1 MIKIETKSII
11 KVAAAIFVL
20 FLLISY
26 WPFIASLASSGFQA
40 LTPLFVGCFIAY
52 YLNILMSFY
61 EKHFFP
67 KSKKKPLIKLR
78 RPLCIVLA
86 ILTLIAI
93 LAVILA
99 LVIPQLI
106 SCFELLFDLLKT
118 YLPGFVNSL
127 ILEIEKLGILPE
139 DILKSLE
146 GINWQNELSKIFTTV
161 FSSLSGAVNFIVAFI
176 SSFISVVSTLL
187 VAIIFSIYLLSGKN
201 TISAQFKRVFA
212 HFLSEKNYN
221 TLTHILSVFNGSF
234 RRFIVGQCTEAVIL
248 GTLCT
253 TGMLI
258 LQLPYAPMIGALMAV
273 SCFIPVVGEFIGGAI
288 GAFLIMMQSPVEAL
302 IFLIFLVII
311 LNLEGNL
318 IFPKVIGSSIGLPA
332 IWLLAAVT
340 IGGGVMGIIGV
351 IISVPV
357 AAALYKLSGEYIKPL
372 KEGET
377 DPKEKAKE

>member
-11 KVAAAIFVL
+11 KVAAAIFIL

-26 WPFIASLASSGFQA
+26 WPFIAAVISSGFQA
-40 LTPLFVGCFIAY
+40 LMPLFIGCFIAY

-61 EKHFFP
+61 ERHFFP
-67 KSKKKPLIKLR
+67 KAKKKALIKLR
-78 RPLCIVLA
+78 RPACIVFA

-99 LVIPQLI
+99 LIIPQLI

-118 YLPGFVNSL
+118 YLPGFVNNIL
-127 ILEIEKLGILPE
+127 LEIEKLGILPE

-161 FSSLSGAVNFIVAFI
+161 FSSLSGAVNVIVAFV
-176 SSFISVVSTLL
+176 SSFISVISTLL

-201 TISAQFKRVFA
+201 TISGQFKRLFA
-212 HFLSEKNYN
+212 HFLSEEKYN
-221 TLTHILSVFNGSF
+221 TLSHVLSVFNGSF
-234 RRFIVGQCTEAVIL
+234 HRFIVGQCTEAVIL
-248 GTLCT
+248 GGLSLI
-253 TGMLI
+253 GMLI
-258 LQLPYAPMIGALMAV
+258 LQLPYAPMISAVIAV
-273 SCFIPVVGEFIGGAI
+273 SCFIPVVGEFIGGAVGVFI
-288 GAFLIMMQSPVEAL
+288 IMMQSPLQAL
-302 IFLIFLVII
+302 IFLIFLVVL

-340 IGGGVMGIIGV
+340 IGGGVMGIMGV
-351 IISVPV
+351 IISVPI

-372 KEGET
+372 KGDDKPE
-377 DPKEKAKE
+377 EKVNP